1 MVRTN
6 ETRTHIV
13 QHDVR
18 DVSER
23 RALLPHVLFEVQEQR
38 RVLFQ
43 FFQSEHMFQDD
54 DSAVLVRL
62 VTEFVRD
69 SKRRTEL
76 VL

>member
-18 DVSER
+18 DVSECR
-23 RALLPHVLFEVQEQR
+23 TLLPHVLLEVQEQR